1 MTAITG
7 ILERPWA
14 PLVVLPLASLAIVV
28 AFIVAPHIFP
38 PAGETR
44 TVVKVCLNGTLVLRT
59 PDGDFRVM
67 RPNAWGTWPAIGP
80 EVCQ

>member
-1 MTAITG
+1 MTIAA

-14 PLVVLPLASLAIVV
+14 PLVVPPLVGMAIVG
-28 AFIVAPHIFP
+28 AIVIASHIFP
-38 PAGETR
+38 PTAETR

-59 PDGDFRVM
+59 PDGDFRVV
-67 RPNAWGTWPAIGP
+67 RPGTLGSWPAIGP